1 MRLSLA
7 TRIFLGYAVVLVT
20 FGAVSIFSVAELHRN
35 QGEIRLVSQ
44 GYLQLSQHTAAIDTF
59 HKNRQKDTDRLVEE
73 RNGDARR
80 ALIRLARLYFP
91 PLMSQ
96 HLAAARERVAQMAT
110 DAPASERRFL
120 AELEERLVGLEGRL
134 DAYTRAASALFDAL
148 EAAAPD
154 SARVDLH
161 LGELKQLEGSIGSDI
176 RYLQASI
183 DNRIR
188 GRVDEAERRERRTGL
203 AILVLSVLAVIVGL
217 AAAALSARSLRP
229 VATLI
234 EGVSRIGRGDYS
246 AKLGV
251 SGDDE
256 IAVLAREFDQM
267 ARSLKQ
273 RAEQLVEK
281 QEALLRAEQLAAVGR
296 ISAQITHEVRNPLSS
311 IGLNV
316 ELLEEAFGRAQFRTE
331 VERAEAR
338 DILAAVNREVDRLA
352 EITEHYL
359 RMARLPQPSLERE
372 DVTEVLANVLDFSRE
387 ELERAQVQVERRIDP
402 GTPAALADEHQLR
415 QVFLNIVR
423 NSREAMSGGGKLV
436 VEARAVDGTVEVSF
450 SDTGRGIPSDL
461 QDRIFEPFFST
472 KENGTGLGLAVSRQ
486 ILQAHRGSI
495 ACQSNPGGGTTF
507 VIRLPR
513 A

>member
-20 FGAVSIFSVAELHRN
+20 FGAVSIFSVTELHRN

-44 GYLQLSQHTAAIDTF
+44 GYLHLSQHAAAIDTF
-59 HKNRQKDTDRLVEE
+59 HKNQQKDTDRLVEE
-73 RNGDARR
+73 KNGDTRR

-91 PLMSQ
+91 PLMAQ
-96 HLAAARERVAQMAT
+96 RLAAARERAEQMAQT
-110 DAPASERRFL
+110 APGTEAVFLGELKDRF
-120 AELEERLVGLEGRL
+120 VGLETRHA
-134 DAYTRAASALFDAL
+134 AYTRAASALFDDL
-148 EAAAPD
+148 EAASPD
-154 SARVDLH
+154 PAQVNQH
-161 LGELKQLEGSIGSDI
+161 LTELKQIEGSLGSDI
-176 RYLQASI
+176 RYLHASI
-183 DNRIR
+183 ENRIR
-188 GRVDEAERRERRTGL
+188 ERVEQAERRERRTGL
-203 AILVLSVLAVIVGL
+203 AIIALSVLAVVVGL
-217 AAAALSARSLRP
+217 VATGFSARSLRP
-229 VATLI
+229 VRTLI

-267 ARSLKQ
+267 ARSLKE
-273 RAEQLVEK
+273 REDQLRDK

-296 ISAQITHEVRNPLSS
+296 ISAQITHEIRNPLSS

-316 ELLEEAFGRAQFRTE
+316 ELLEEAFSRAQFKSD
-331 VERAEAR
+331 VEGREAR
-338 DILAAVNREVDRLA
+338 DILASVNREVDRLG
-352 EITEHYL
+352 EITENYL

-372 DVTEVLANVLDFSRE
+372 DVGEVLVNVLDFSRE
-387 ELERAQVQVERRIDP
+387 ELERARVEVERRIDP
-402 GTPAALADEHQLR
+402 ATPPALADEHQLR

-423 NSREAMSGGGKLV
+423 NSREAMHGGGKL
-436 VEARAVDGTVEVSF
+436 TVETRSQDGSVEVVF
-450 SDTGRGIPSDL
+450 SDTGKGIPPDL
-461 QDRIFEPFFST
+461 RDRIFEPFFST
-472 KENGTGLGLAVSRQ
+472 KDGGTGLGLAVSRQ
-486 ILQAHRGSI
+486 ILQAHGGSI